1 MDADLSFGHWLQL
14 RRKTLDLTQGELA
27 QRVGYARVTIHK
39 IETDALR
46 PSRQMVEKLVDE
58 LAIAPNERQAFMRFA
73 RDASGTDQSLV
84 PLPERVPVPRSLPRR
99 HNLPVLLTRFIGRE
113 KEVQDGCALLRRD
126 VRLLTLTGAGGMGKT
141 RLSLEVAA
149 AMVETCPDG
158 VWFVDL
164 APLEDPDLIGAAI
177 ATVLGVR
184 GNPSQPLQTVL
195 LAALRGRH
203 LLLLLDNC
211 EHVIDACAQLIEQI
225 LHTAPAVRILA
236 TSRQALRIA
245 GEVCRPVPPL
255 GLPHSTVATVDQ
267 LQRCEAVRL
276 FVERALAVQPRFAV
290 TTQNAKALVQICQRL
305 DGMPLAL
312 ELAAARVGVLSV
324 DQIAARLHDRFQL
337 LTGGSRTAVPR
348 QQTLRATIDW
358 SYDLL
363 ARRDRLLFERL
374 AVFAGGWTL
383 EAADTVCTGEEIARA
398 QVLDGLTALI
408 DQSLVVVTEH
418 GEQRRYGLLETLRQ
432 YAWERLLESG
442 QASDAQERHLTWCL
456 QLAEQ
461 ADPERPGTDQ
471 HPGLTHL
478 EAEHDN
484 LRGAMAWS
492 LENDPERALRLAG
505 YLAEFWR
512 RSGHHAEG
520 HRWLTAVL
528 DTAHPSSS
536 QVGSRARVLLGV
548 GQLAADRGEP
558 GPDQVTVAEESV
570 RLFRDAGD
578 QQGLVKAL
586 QHLGRCM
593 LESAGDAEQVHL
605 VLDESF
611 RLAQTLGDQH
621 GIGFALA
628 NLAYLAWLQGDHG
641 QARALFEEAV
651 THIRASGDALF
662 TGLVLGSLGWY
673 TMVDGDRNRAR
684 QLKEESLAILRSLDA
699 KEAIGLALLG
709 LACVVH
715 QDEHRARLGALL
727 KESGSL
733 LRETGSPGLYDWLSF
748 IGQLHVG
755 RREYAQGV
763 RLLAAGESD
772 GPRAGSLRALLYQM
786 PRDERETCLA
796 TARAALD
803 EAAFHAAWAEGKA
816 MATDQ
821 AIAAALGESEM

>member
-1 MDADLSFGHWLQL
+1 MDADLTFGHWLQL

-58 LAIAPNERQAFMRFA
+58 LAIAPTERQAFIRFA
-73 RDASGTDQSLV
+73 RDDPRADLSLV
-84 PLPERVPVPRSLPRR
+84 PLPERARVPGSLPRR

-113 KEVQDGCALLRRD
+113 KEVQDGCMLLRRD

-177 ATVLGVR
+177 ATALGVR

-195 LAALRGRH
+195 VAALRGRH

-225 LHTAPAVRILA
+225 LHTAPDVRILA

-255 GLPHSTVATVDQ
+255 GLPHSTVPTVDQ
-267 LQRCEAVRL
+267 LQRYEAVRL

-324 DQIAARLHDRFQL
+324 DQIANRLDDRFQL
-337 LTGGSRTAVPR
+337 LTGGSRTALPR

-363 ARRDRLLFERL
+363 SRRDRLLFERL
-374 AVFAGGWTL
+374 AVFAGWTL
-383 EAADTVCTGEEIARA
+383 EAADAVCTGEEINCAE
-398 QVLDGLTALI
+398 VLNGLTALI
-408 DQSLVVVTEH
+408 DQSLVVVAEH
-418 GEQRRYGLLETLRQ
+418 GAERRYGLLETVRQ

-442 QASDAQERHLTWCL
+442 KASDAQERHLAWCL
-456 QLAEQ
+456 ELAEKS
-461 ADPERPGTDQ
+461 DPERPGTNQ
-471 HPGLTHL
+471 HAGLTQL
-478 EAEHDN
+478 EAEHAN

-512 RSGHHAEG
+512 RSGHHSEG

-548 GQLAADRGEP
+548 GQLAADRGEF
-558 GPDQVTVAEESV
+558 GLDQVVLAEESV

-578 QQGLVKAL
+578 QRGLVKAL

-628 NLAYLAWLQGDHG
+628 NLAYLAWLQGDHR
-641 QARALFEEAV
+641 QARELFEEAV

-662 TGLVLGSLGWY
+662 TGLVLGTLGWY
-673 TMVDGDRNRAR
+673 TMVDGDRDRAR
-684 QLKEESLAILRSLDA
+684 QFKEESLAILRSLEA

-709 LACVVH
+709 LACVAH
-715 QDEHRARLGALL
+715 QDGDGARLRALL
-727 KESGSL
+727 EESGSL

-748 IGQLHVG
+748 NG
-755 RREYAQGV
+755 RLQVDRGEYAHGV

-786 PRDERETCLA
+786 PRDEREACLA
-796 TARAALD
+796 AARSALG
-803 EAAFHAAWAEGKA
+803 EAAFHSAWAEGKT
-816 MATDQ
+816 MPTDQ
-821 AIAAALGESEM
+821 AIAAALGEPEM